1 MKTIFGRIIIT
12 AVVALSI
19 ALMMTS
25 CNSKVPGPE
34 PLYEGDY
41 VLKTQDEVDA
51 FPSYASLNSL
61 IIEGEDITDLTSLDV
76 KAAGS
81 VTVRNTGITDLVLNN
96 LSSVST
102 LFRISSNPELVS
114 ISGLDLKFC
123 IGDIYVED
131 NPVLTDISGF
141 LSLKEMSGR
150 FTVSGNS
157 SLGEDKADQP
167 DTYGLNVIRYLISNA
182 ILDIDKVTLS
192 NNHPK
197 AATDPSLI
205 GQGESEDGVYSYDIK
220 SDAEAAALNISSG
233 IVKNL
238 TISGENFTNAGLVSL
253 SSKIKTVQG
262 TVTIDGAA
270 ITTTEQFFEK
280 IDCQGSIILRN
291 LENSDSDGTNRFFN
305 TNGFKAYTHIKG
317 DLVLENIPY
326 LVHWGPGNGF
336 AQITQVDGDLTIRNS
351 GMQQLAFNSLER
363 VGGTF
368 TLDHNCIELYTGFL
382 WNLSTNLT
390 YIGNDLVYTDND
402 HINGL
407 AGLEKITHIGGN
419 VTITG
424 NGTDPSAGGILF
436 ETGNGRIGFDLV
448 QSWIDNG
455 VVRPD
460 AVIICKYADGTDVE
474 FNVPDP
480 DPQEYKSYVING
492 RDELLAF
499 APADG
504 SEDPEIVQDLTISG
518 NGDAISDN
526 DMSFL
531 KLRVQKVAGN
541 LTIDGISGLTT
552 TENMLE
558 TNGSGFRV
566 DGSIIFRNCP
576 ELMNLNAFRFVDA
589 VGGDLVFENCP
600 KIVTTWGSGQCL
612 SLIESIGGDL
622 TITGVQEA
630 MSGLTFEKLKTVG
643 GSMTVS
649 GNNGNFWNF
658 QGMAIES
665 IGGNLTIADNGKV
678 NGLAGFESLKK
689 VGGNLTVTGNGS
701 SSDGYIPVVSTQNQV
716 GLDMLGNLYR
726 AGVFSADAQFTIESG
741 GVTYDINEL

>member
-1 MKTIFGRIIIT
+1 MITLFDRIIGT
-12 AVVALSI
+12 AAAAVVAI
-19 ALMMTS
+19 APVLTS
-25 CNSKVPGPE
+25 CDSVVPGPG

-41 VLKTQDEVDA
+41 VLSSQDEVNA
-51 FPSYASLNSL
+51 FQAHSSLNSL

-81 VTVRNTGITDLVLNN
+81 VTIRNTGITDLVLDN

-102 LFRISSNPELVS
+102 VFSISANPKLESISSL
-114 ISGLDLKFC
+114 GLKFC
-123 IGDIYVED
+123 IGDVEVED

-141 LSLKEMSGR
+141 LSLKKMSGR
-150 FTVSGNS
+150 FTVTGNS
-157 SLGEDKADQP
+157 VLGEDKADQP
-167 DTYGLNVIRYLISNA
+167 DTYGLNVIKYLISNA

-205 GQGESEDGVYSYDIK
+205 GQGESEDGVYSYEIK

-291 LENSDSDGTNRFFN
+291 LENSDTDGTNRFFN

-455 VVRPD
+455 VVSPD

-474 FNVPDP
+474 FNAPEP
-480 DPQEYKSYVING
+480 EEYKSYVIKG

-499 APADG
+499 APEDG
-504 SEDPEIVQDLTISG
+504 SAGMEIVQDLTVLG
-518 NGDAISDN
+518 NGDVISDN

-531 KLRVQKVAGN
+531 KLRVEKVAGN
-541 LTIDGISGLTT
+541 LTVDGISGLTT

-566 DGSIIFRNCP
+566 EGSIIFRNCP
-576 ELMNLNAFRFVDA
+576 ELMNLNAFRFVDT

-600 KIVTTWGSGQCL
+600 KIATTWGSGQCL

-701 SSDGYIPVVSTQNQV
+701 SSDGYIPVETTQDQV
-716 GLDMLGNLYR
+716 GLDMLGDLYR
-726 AGVFSADAQFTIESG
+726 AGVFSADARFEIESG